1 MSSVLVSQTPHLV
14 NESVAVHLIREGQ
27 WREAIYLYREE
38 TGVNLA
44 VAEQAIERLALKHG
58 VHRYSRAFCVS
69 FIALLG
75 LSLITAAG
83 LVEWLS

>member
-1 MSSVLVSQTPHLV
+1 MSSVLVRQKPHLS
-14 NESVAVHLIREGQ
+14 NESVAVHLIREGY

-58 VHRYSRAFCVS
+58 VHRYSRAFFVTL
-69 FIALLG
+69 IALCG
-75 LSLITAAG
+75 VSLITLAG
-83 LVEWLS
+83 LIEWLS

>member
-1 MSSVLVSQTPHLV
+1 MSSILASSHPTII

-44 VAEQAIERLALKHG
+44 VAEQAVERLALQHG
-58 VHRYSRAFCVS
+58 VHRYSRGFYIAM
-69 FIALLG
+69 IALCG
-75 LSLITAAG
+75 LSVLMLASLI
-83 LVEWLS
+83 EWLS